1 MSDHVLERRQ
11 LVPGTPERVFE
22 FFKDPYNLERITP
35 PWLRFEVR
43 AASDARVREGTRI
56 RYRLAWQGIPM
67 RWESRITD
75 FRAGREFVDEMTR
88 GPYARW
94 HHRHLFTKV
103 EGGVEMRDVVT
114 YRLPL
119 GPLGRLAHALVVR
132 RQLEAIFD
140 YRRRVVAEVFG
151 GERAG
156 SALERVA

>member
-1 MSDHVLERRQ
+1 VSDHVLERRQ

-35 PWLRFEVR
+35 PWLRFEVED
-43 AASDARVREGTRI
+43 ASDARVREGTRI

-67 RWESRITD
+67 RWESVISDYRED
-75 FRAGREFVDEMTR
+75 HEFVDQMTR

-94 HHRHLFTKV
+94 HHRHLFKPV
-103 EGGVEMRDVVT
+103 AGGVEMRDVVS

-119 GPLGRLAHALVVR
+119 GPLGTLAHALVVR

-140 YRRRVVAEVFG
+140 YRRRAVAQVFG
-151 GERAG
+151 ADPAG
-156 SALERVA
+156 LAA